1 MKTEHLH
8 PLPTSTIT
16 AWICWIEST
25 QLGLTITRVVLAA
38 VPRDVVLVAIRN
50 SPFPTTPDRPARLLV
65 YSCSIV
71 QLCLPTAWISWIEST
86 EFLLTISG
94 VVLPSIPRDVVLV
107 AIRNSPLTVTPD
119 RPATLELETFC
130 LNAVSAPVRSWRWL
144 FLFEMDFWTI
154 SII

>member
-71 QLCLPTAWISWIEST
+71 QLSLPTAWISWIEST
-86 EFLLTISG
+86 EFLLTISR

-130 LNAVSAPVRSWRWL
+130 LNAVSAPSDHLMLKKERGPRIPT
-144 FLFEMDFWTI
+144 D
-154 SII
+154 